1 MLTRLAR
8 SAFGAVFLF
17 TLVLPARAELNVALP
32 LPVSPNVVVG
42 KLPNGLT
49 YYLQKNSRP
58 LKKLELRLVVNAGSI
73 LEDEDQQGYA
83 HLLEHMAFNG
93 STHFKKQELV
103 SYLESIGVKYG
114 ADLNAYTS
122 FDETVYILPIPTD
135 KPANVDKGFQ
145 VLRDWA
151 GGLTLNARDIDEERP
166 VVLEELRLGK
176 GANDRM
182 SKVLLPKLYNGSR
195 YAERLPIGKQAVIA
209 KGSADAVRRYYRDW
223 YRPNLMAVVVVGDMD
238 TAQAERMVRKHFSDL
253 KNPATERPRIEAP
266 IAGRAATEALVITD
280 KEANGN
286 SLLIRYPV
294 KPSTPSTTIGSYRAD
309 LVQDLFTSMLNAR
322 LQELSQLATPPF
334 LGASSSVANL
344 TARYEAYS
352 AGATLG
358 KGGAAPAIA
367 ALVQEHARA
376 SKFGFTAAELDRTKK
391 NLLRRLERIYS
402 EREKTE
408 SASLVD
414 ELVGNFLH
422 SESIPGI
429 ENEYLYTRE
438 LVPGITLD
446 EVNRYARE
454 TIPSDAPK
462 LVAYM
467 GSTNSET
474 PTPDSAQLLAAFA
487 AAEKLPVA
495 AREEKALA
503 NGLLAQPPTP
513 GKIVSEKEDKRL
525 GLTTMMLSN
534 GVNVILKPTD
544 FRNDQVLL
552 SAARHGGQSLYG
564 DADIIN
570 SRYASA
576 VAGAAGTGALSPLD
590 LRKVLAGKA
599 ASVGSSLGA
608 YNDTVGGS
616 SGSTDVEAMLQL
628 LYLKFTTVRRDPDL
642 FQSWLG
648 KLTES
653 TRNAL
658 AQPEV
663 VFQDA
668 VTGALYNNNPRVPRI
683 PRAEDLARLDMD
695 RALGIYKERYS
706 SAKGMTFIMVGSFD
720 LASMRPLVATYL
732 GSLPTGDLPLAY
744 RDLGVDPVKGVVK
757 KEVRSG
763 ADDKSRISISFTGES
778 EFSEVHQMRLSALV
792 DVMNIRIIEV
802 LREKMALIYGGG
814 LTGTIAKVPRPHYS
828 ISVALP
834 TGPANIDKV
843 IAATFA
849 EIERMKKDGPKQS
862 DLDKVK
868 QIWLQ
873 NHQRAVREN
882 GYWIGRLQA
891 SELYGID
898 PAIILNY
905 EKDVKALTTADVK
918 QAAQRY
924 FNMANYVQVVLFPE
938 TKTLAPAPATMPG
951 QR

>member
-8 SAFGAVFLF
+8 TAFGAVFLF

-32 LPVSPNVVVG
+32 LPVSPHVVTG

-58 LKKLELRLVVNAGSI
+58 LKKVELRLVIKAGSI
-73 LEDEDQQGYA
+73 LEDDDQQGYA

-135 KPANVDKGFQ
+135 RPANIDKGFQ

-151 GGLTLNARDIDEERP
+151 GGLTLNTRDIDDERP
-166 VVLEELRLGK
+166 VVLEEQRLGK

-195 YAERLPIGKQAVIA
+195 YAERLPIGKDAVIA
-209 KGSADAVRRYYRDW
+209 KGSADAVRRFYRDW

-253 KNPATERPRIEAP
+253 KNPAVERPRIETP

-294 KPSTPSTTIGSYRAD
+294 KPSTPSTTIGAYRAD

-376 SKFGFTAAELDRTKK
+376 SKFGFSAAELDRTKK

-422 SESIPGI
+422 GESIPGI
-429 ENEYLYTRE
+429 ENEYQYTRE

-454 TIPSDAPK
+454 TIPADVPK
-462 LVAYM
+462 LVAYL
-467 GSTNSET
+467 GATNSET

-495 AREEKALA
+495 AREERELA

-513 GKIVSEKEDKRL
+513 GKIVSETEDKRL
-525 GLTTMMLSN
+525 GLTTMLLSN
-534 GVNVILKPTD
+534 GVKVILKPTD

-564 DADIIN
+564 EADIIN

-576 VAGAAGTGALSPLD
+576 VAGAAGTGTLSPLD

-628 LYLKFTTVRRDPDL
+628 LYLKFTSVRRDPEL

-668 VTGALYNNNPRVPRI
+668 VTKALYNDNPRVPRV
-683 PRAEDLARLDMD
+683 PRPEDLARLDMD

-720 LASMRPLVATYL
+720 LAAMRPLVATYL
-732 GSLPTGDLPLAY
+732 ASLPTGDLPLAY
-744 RDLGVDPVKGVVK
+744 RDLNVDPVKGVVK

-763 ADDKSRISISFTGES
+763 TDDKSRIAISFTGES
-778 EFSEVHQMRLSALV
+778 AFSEVHQMRMSALV

-814 LTGTIAKVPRPHYS
+814 LTGSISKVPRPHYS

-834 TGPANIDKV
+834 TGPANVDKV
-843 IAATFA
+843 LATTFA
-849 EIERMKKDGPKQS
+849 EIERMKKDGPKAS
-862 DLDKVK
+862 ELDKVK

-873 NHQRAVREN
+873 NHQKAVREN
-882 GYWIGRLQA
+882 GYWIARLQA
-891 SELYGID
+891 SELYGMD

-924 FNMANYVQVVLFPE
+924 FNMANYVQVVLYPE
-938 TKTLAPAPATMPG
+938 TTTLTPAPSSIPG